1 MTAPAQPTS
10 RTAEAARRRRWWI
23 IGGVGIAL
31 ATAVV
36 VWFGLALTAG
46 KVSWYDAGYEDVTDS
61 SVTVIYD
68 VHRDPEREVACR
80 LVAEDEKHAVVGT
93 TEVQVPP
100 SGEGSTRE
108 RSTMRTTARPLVGY
122 VTGCWYTDEA

>member
-46 KVSWYDAGYEDVTDS
+46 KVSTG
-61 SVTVIYD
+61 
-68 VHRDPEREVACR
+68 R
-80 LVAEDEKHAVVGT
+80 VV
-93 TEVQVPP
+93 
-100 SGEGSTRE
+100 S
-108 RSTMRTTARPLVGY
+108 
-122 VTGCWYTDEA
+122 